1 MGCQCN
7 NQKDEQNNELTKND
21 ENIEDIDQKDEIFG
35 LSNQDGLDP
44 EHLIEDN
51 NENNLGFQNNNE
63 NKNEKYSDYPQKML
77 ELINRIRSN
86 PSAYS
91 NIIINSINNIIVNQN
106 FEETKPKIIY
116 KKKDK
121 IALSKGEKVFHEAA
135 ELLKN
140 MDSLPPLEL
149 KKEICVPIPET
160 EEDIN
165 DNNYL
170 KKQVNTIREKNNI
183 DVYFKDLIKIPEVS
197 ALLMIVDDCEKNPG
211 KKRNALLNKEF
222 KYIGISNKFI
232 DGKFLAYFTFS
243 K

>member
-7 NQKDEQNNELTKND
+7 YKKEEEKNELTNND
-21 ENIEDIDQKDEIFG
+21 ENIDDIEQKDEIFD
-35 LSNQDGLDP
+35 LANQDGLDP
-44 EHLIEDN
+44 ENLIEVN
-51 NENNLGFQNNNE
+51 NENNLDLQNNNDD
-63 NKNEKYSDYPQKML
+63 KNEKYSDYPQKML
-77 ELINRIRSN
+77 ELINKIRSN

-91 NIIINSINNIIVNQN
+91 NIILNSINNIIINPN
-106 FEETKPKIIY
+106 SEDPKHKIIY
-116 KKKDK
+116 KNKVKV
-121 IALSKGEKVFHEAA
+121 ALSKGEQVFHEAA

-140 MDSLPPLEL
+140 MDSLPPLIL
-149 KKEICVPIPET
+149 KREICVPIPEI
-160 EEDIN
+160 EEEIK

-170 KKQVNTIREKNNI
+170 KKQINIIREYYYV

-197 ALLMIVDDCEKNPG
+197 ALLMIVDDSEKNPG
-211 KKRNALLNKEF
+211 KKRNALLNKDF

>member
-1 MGCQCN
+1 
-7 NQKDEQNNELTKND
+7 
-21 ENIEDIDQKDEIFG
+21 
-35 LSNQDGLDP
+35 
-44 EHLIEDN
+44 
-51 NENNLGFQNNNE
+51 
-63 NKNEKYSDYPQKML
+63 
-77 ELINRIRSN
+77 
-86 PSAYS
+86 
-91 NIIINSINNIIVNQN
+91 
-106 FEETKPKIIY
+106 
-116 KKKDK
+116 
-121 IALSKGEKVFHEAA
+121 
-135 ELLKN
+135 

>member
-7 NQKDEQNNELTKND
+7 NQKVEQNNELTKND
-21 ENIEDIDQKDEIFG
+21 ENIEDTDQKDEIFG

-116 KKKDK
+116 KSKVKV
-121 IALSKGEKVFHEAA
+121 ALSKGEKVFHEAA

-140 MDSLPPLEL
+140 MDSLPPLDL

-170 KKQVNTIREKNNI
+170 KKQVNIIREKNNI

>member
-7 NQKDEQNNELTKND
+7 YKKEEEKNELTNND
-21 ENIEDIDQKDEIFG
+21 ENIDDIEQKDEIFD
-35 LSNQDGLDP
+35 LANQDGLDP
-44 EHLIEDN
+44 ENLIEVN
-51 NENNLGFQNNNE
+51 NENNLDLHNNND

-77 ELINRIRSN
+77 ELINKIRSN

-91 NIIINSINNIIVNQN
+91 NIILNSINNIIINPN
-106 FEETKPKIIY
+106 SEDPKHKILY
-116 KKKDK
+116 KNKVKV
-121 IALSKGEKVFHEAA
+121 ALSKGEEVFHEAA

-140 MDSLPPLEL
+140 MDSLPPLIL
-149 KKEICVPIPET
+149 KREICVPIPET
-160 EEDIN
+160 EEEIKE
-165 DNNYL
+165 NNYL
-170 KKQVNTIREKNNI
+170 KKQINIIREYYNV

-197 ALLMIVDDCEKNPG
+197 ALLMMVDDSEKNPG
-211 KKRNALLNKEF
+211 KKRNALLNKDF

>member
-51 NENNLGFQNNNE
+51 NENNLGFENNNE

-116 KKKDK
+116 KSKVKV
-121 IALSKGEKVFHEAA
+121 ALSKGEKVFHEAA

-160 EEDIN
+160 EEDIS
-165 DNNYL
+165 DNHYL
-170 KKQVNTIREKNNI
+170 KKQVNIIREKNNI